1 MNLAWG
7 EGEFTLGYT
16 RNQEGLINKLAKE
29 KVNELQSLLY
39 GKDVLSDRQRES
51 ARRELRVALSE
62 SVESADENE
71 VKRMEITIEA
81 TPEEAKELLQAIES
95 SQEQKV
101 TVSIDKEQVGKFI
114 FRKLDRSQ
122 YDIGREDNDSLL
134 IVNPKTNNRLFN

>member
-1 MNLAWG
+1 M
-7 EGEFTLGYT
+7 GYT